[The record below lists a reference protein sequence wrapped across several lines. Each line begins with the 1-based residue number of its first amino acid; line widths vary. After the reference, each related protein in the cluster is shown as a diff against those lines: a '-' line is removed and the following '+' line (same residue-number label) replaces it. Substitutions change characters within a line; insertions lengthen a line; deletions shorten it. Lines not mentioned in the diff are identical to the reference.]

1 MITPDR
7 LLGTGNHIVK
17 EAFFM
22 KKRLLSALLVFC
34 MALTLLPVTAWAASG
49 DVYQVRLE
57 GTFDYDSA
65 YAILDILNSYRQ
77 SHGLSQLVMDE
88 DMLDTAMQ
96 RAAETAIF
104 YSHTRPDGS
113 ECFAIFPSKF
123 TYGYK
128 RENIAVGQISADEV
142 MTDWKNSPGHN
153 ENMLAKDNSSVGI
166 GVFEDSEGLCYWV
179 QVFVSNPG
187 TPEAAPTYG
196 SRGVRVTVDVSA
208 GNLNLSASPSSLT
221 LNAGENVTLTAH
233 NANAS
238 CNFSDPA
245 IFLSYANSQDPD
257 VASVSISNDGKATV
271 SAVGY
276 GETSVELGV
285 ASGGNVKTIRV
296 PVTVKASTP
305 VRPLTEDM
313 FTVDTEDE
321 TYDGKAKT
329 KRITGSDKDMDLI
342 EERDYTVTY
351 ADNTKAGT
359 ASITI
364 KGVEPYSGTL
374 RYNFTINK
382 AERALSAAMDPAR
395 LYAGGPTGTLSVT
408 DNAAAELHNYTYSSS
423 EPSVATVTGGKVT
436 PVGAGTAK
444 ITIFAPATDNY
455 DDGYVIVDLTVAE
468 TSDYMITAAPSPAA
482 GGKVTGGGAY
492 AEGKSVTLT
501 ANAAD
506 GYRFVGWIEDG
517 QQVSAG
523 STYTFTAAGDRTL
536 SAQFERINSVPSDTP
551 AQPAPV
557 SPTNDKLEVDGQSQ
571 SPAAYKINDYNYFK
585 LRDIAALLNDTDKQF
600 SVGYD
605 ASTGDVTLASG
616 QPYSVTADDLTVPPA
631 GSRQATASTNVIYIN
646 GVRMQLT
653 AYLIDGYNY
662 FKLRD
667 LASAL
672 DFYVGW
678 TAERGMFLE
687 SDKSYSE

>member
-1 MITPDR
+1 
-7 LLGTGNHIVK
+7 
-17 EAFFM
+17 M

-34 MALTLLPVTAWAASG
+34 MTLTLLPVTAWAASG
-49 DVYQVRLE
+49 DVYQVKLE

-65 YAILDILNSYRQ
+65 YAILDILNGYRQ
-77 SHGLSQLVMDE
+77 RSGLSELVMDE
-88 DMLDTAMQ
+88 DMLDTAMR

-123 TYGYK
+123 TYGSK

-142 MTDWKNSPGHN
+142 MTDWENSPGHN
-153 ENMLAKDNSSVGI
+153 ENMLAEDNSSVGI

-208 GNLNLSASPSSLT
+208 ENLRLSASPSSLT
-221 LNAGENVTLTAH
+221 LEAGESVTLTAH
-233 NANAS
+233 NENADCS
-238 CNFSDPA
+238 FSEPA
-245 IFLSYANSQDPD
+245 VFLTYADSQAPD
-257 VASVSISNDGKATV
+257 IASVSIRNDGKAVV

-285 ASGGNVKTIRV
+285 VSGGNVKTIRV
-296 PVTVKASTP
+296 PVTVKSSTP
-305 VRPLTEDM
+305 VMPLTEDM
-313 FTVDTEDE
+313 FTVDTDDE
-321 TYDGKAKT
+321 VYNGKAIT
-329 KRITGSDKDMDLI
+329 KRISGSDEGKALI
-342 EERDYTVTY
+342 EGRDYTVTY

-374 RYNFTINK
+374 TYKFTIGK
-382 AERALSAAMDPAR
+382 AERTLSATMDPAR
-395 LYAGGPTGTLSVT
+395 LYAGGPAGKIALT
-408 DNAAAELHNYTYSSS
+408 DNATSELHNYVYSSS
-423 EPSVATVTGGKVT
+423 EPSVATVDGGKVT
-436 PVGAGTAK
+436 PVGAGTTR
-444 ITIFAPATDNY
+444 ITVFAPATDNY
-455 DDGYVIVDLTVAE
+455 DDSYVVVDLTVAD
-468 TSDYMITAAPSPAA
+468 TSDYTITATPSPAA
-482 GGKVTGGGAY
+482 GGSVTGGGAY
-492 AEGKSVTLT
+492 AEGKSVTLK

-506 GYRFVGWIEDG
+506 GYRFVGWMENG

-523 STYTFTAAGDRTL
+523 AAYTFTAAKDRTL
-536 SAQFERINSVPSDTP
+536 SAQFERISGGVPSGTP
-551 AQPAPV
+551 NQPVSV
-557 SPTNDKLEVDGQSQ
+557 SPTNDKLGVDGLSQ

-585 LRDIAALLNDTDKQF
+585 LRDIAALLNNTAKQF

-605 ASTGDVTLASG
+605 PSTGDVTLTSG
-616 QPYSVTADDLTVPPA
+616 QPYTITADDLTVPPT
-631 GSRQATASTNVIYIN
+631 GSRQATASTNVVYIN

-687 SDKSYSE
+687 SGRSYSE